1 MLFQENTYR
10 VLLVSSAGGFSE
22 AMSPLLPPTDFYP
35 VETASSVAEA
45 QRKISESSYDLVAIN
60 APLRDDFGTQLA
72 ISICADSCASVLL
85 LVKNEL
91 YAEVE
96 ARVVTAGVLTLSK
109 PTGSAQ
115 LNRALRMLC
124 ATRERLRQMEQ
135 RQLTVEKKME
145 QIRIVNRAKLLLM
158 QCLSMTE
165 TDAHRYIEKQ
175 AMNLRLSKSQVA
187 QNIIRTYGGNLD

>member
-1 MLFQENTYR
+1 MIRQ
-10 VLLVSSAGGFSE
+10 GFRSLSLDVGE
-22 AMSPLLPPTDFYP
+22 QLDLP
-35 VETASSVAEA
+35 V
-45 QRKISESSYDLVAIN
+45 QL
-60 APLRDDFGTQLA
+60 LRDLGLGLHHGGHRQLLHLFRREPQ
-72 ISICADSCASVLL
+72 VHG
-85 LVKNEL
+85 VL